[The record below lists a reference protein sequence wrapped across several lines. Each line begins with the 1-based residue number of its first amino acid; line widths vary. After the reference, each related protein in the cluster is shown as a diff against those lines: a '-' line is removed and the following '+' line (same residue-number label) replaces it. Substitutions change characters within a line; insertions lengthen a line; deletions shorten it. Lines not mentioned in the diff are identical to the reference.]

1 MQNRI
6 LEENMSGLS
15 GSELLFYGGLAA
27 MGAAAAGAL
36 LCIVIFR
43 VSGRKLKKKLEQ
55 EYGKPEY

>member
-1 MQNRI
+1 
-6 LEENMSGLS
+6 MSGLS
-15 GSELLFYGGLAA
+15 GSEVLFYGGLAA